1 MELLAAS
8 DKFVKAQRVGG
19 RPRLFGRL
27 AHRLPAHRS
36 KPPFDSKTLTAK
48 RSSGRE
54 RRRAGVREAAGPVAA
69 RRKAGGG
76 ALSPCKAVSWDRR
89 GQSDRRVKGLCTL
102 LRC

>member
-1 MELLAAS
+1 MPT
-8 DKFVKAQRVGG
+8 DF
-19 RPRLFGRL
+19 
-27 AHRLPAHRS
+27 PAHRP

-76 ALSPCKAVSWDRR
+76 ALSPLQSREL
-89 GQSDRRVKGLCTL
+89 GQKGAE
-102 LRC
+102 